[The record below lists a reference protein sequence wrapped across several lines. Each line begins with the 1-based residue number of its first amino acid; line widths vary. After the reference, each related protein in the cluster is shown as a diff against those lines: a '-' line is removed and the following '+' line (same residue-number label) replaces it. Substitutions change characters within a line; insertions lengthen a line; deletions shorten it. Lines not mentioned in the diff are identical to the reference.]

1 MKVVLTGNEAVA
13 RGAYEAGAGMAT
25 GYPGTPSTVVIEETM
40 RKYAEIYSEWS
51 TNEKVALEVAMGA
64 SFAGY
69 RSYAVMKTVGL
80 NVAHDALM
88 SAAQAQT
95 NGGLVLVVSDDAGR
109 ISDDC
114 NDCRHY
120 GDSAGVPV
128 LEPSDSQEA
137 LEYMKLA
144 FELSE
149 RLSLPVIIR
158 LTSIT
163 CKTRSTVD
171 IDDTYQY
178 QKAFRKKYKFS
189 YYGVL
194 ASTMMIGMA
203 DSSNAKVRRFD
214 HDFAQALRTLKEEA
228 ADLPVN
234 VLEINGSDIGV
245 ITAGVPYGYVKEM
258 LPEASVLKLG
268 LVYPLP
274 ERLIRRLADHVNRLY
289 VIEDGHVFLEKEI
302 KSLGFDVIGESLFPK
317 FPESTCFSP
326 ELISEKLGSTEVSV
340 HPIQNVP
347 FRLPMNCAGC
357 SHLFVYHILK
367 KHRIEASTDVTCGG
381 IGVFPHIGAFNNAK
395 HMGSSIGMAHGVN
408 VMNQRQGERK
418 YVAVI
423 GDGGFWAT
431 GINGMINMVYNSVN
445 STVIIVDNQCIAMT
459 GGQSLPS
466 GDFGAHYNPE
476 NRLSIAEMCRA
487 IGIRDIRTV
496 DAYDL
501 EELEDAVLGA
511 VNSQES
517 SVVIVQK
524 SCLLKIKPDRS
535 VSGHI
540 EQSKCVHCKSCLQ
553 LGCLALEIKT
563 TDQGEEIQINE
574 NLCVGC
580 KLCAATCKSEA
591 ISYECSG

>member
-1 MKVVLTGNEAVA
+1 MKVYLTGNEAIA
-13 RGAYEAGAGMAT
+13 RGAYEAGAGMAS
-25 GYPGTPSTVVIEETM
+25 GYPGTPSTAVIEETM
-40 RKYAEIYSEWS
+40 KKYAEIYTEWS

-64 SFAGY
+64 SFAGF

-137 LEYMKLA
+137 KEYMKLA

-149 RLSLPVIIR
+149 RFSLPVIVR

-163 CKTRSTVD
+163 CKTRSSVE
-171 IDDTYQY
+171 IDEAYRYQR
-178 QKAFRKKYKFS
+178 AARKKYKNS

-194 ASTMMIGMA
+194 ATTMMIGMKNSR
-203 DSSNAKVRRFD
+203 DSRVRRYD
-214 HDFAQALRTLKEEA
+214 HDFAAALHTLKDEA
-228 ADLPVN
+228 AGLSLN
-234 VLEINGSDIGV
+234 TLELNSEDIGI
-245 ITAGVPYGYVKEM
+245 ITAGVPYSYVKEV
-258 LPEASVLKLG
+258 LPQASVLKLG

-274 ERLIRRLADHVNRLY
+274 EGLIRQLADHVNRLY
-289 VIEDGHVFLEKEI
+289 VVEDGHAFLEKEI
-302 KSLGFDVIGESLFPK
+302 KSLGFPVLGEDLFPK
-317 FPESTCFSP
+317 FPAATSFSP
-326 ELISEKLGSTEVSV
+326 EVLSEKLGSETGRIHAPPPREM
-340 HPIQNVP
+340 P

-367 KHRIEASTDVTCGG
+367 KHHIEASTDVTCGG
-381 IGVFPHIGAFNNAK
+381 IGVFPHINAFQNAK
-395 HMGSSIGMAHGVN
+395 HMGSSIGIAHGVN
-408 VMNQRQGERK
+408 AMTKGQQK

-466 GDFGAHYNPE
+466 GDFGANYRPE
-476 NRLSIAEMCRA
+476 NRLNIADMCRA
-487 IGIRDIRTV
+487 IGIRHVQTV
-496 DAYDL
+496 DPYQL
-501 EELEDAVLGA
+501 EELERAVLDAVA
-511 VNSQES
+511 SSEN
-517 SVVIVQK
+517 SVVIVEK
-524 SCLLKIKPDRS
+524 PCLLKFKS
-535 VSGHI
+535 VPAEPGHI
-540 EQSKCVHCKSCLQ
+540 DQSKCIKCNMCLHI
-553 LGCLALEIKT
+553 GCLALELKAAEK
-563 TDQGEEIQINE
+563 GKEIRINRD
-574 NLCVGC
+574 LCVGC
-580 KLCAATCKSEA
+580 RLCAASCRSEA
-591 ISYECSG
+591 ISYDYAY